1 MKKRCLLIAL
11 MIVFSAFSVG
21 CADSGAQDGGVAKPP
36 ETPLSEFEYSVS
48 EEHQVAAILK
58 YIGST
63 TDVVVPRKIEGYPV
77 TSIYTYAFVS
87 TTVESVW
94 LPDSV
99 EKIWNGAFAGCTSLH
114 TVVLGDSLKEIDT
127 DAFRKC
133 TALKNIELPTGLQ
146 TIGYRAF
153 SECRSLE
160 AITIPKTV
168 MKMEMEA
175 FCFTSLSSLVFEDGI
190 EKIGSYAC
198 FWSLGDLKSVTI
210 PASVKE
216 IGEYTFEETLKE
228 VHFLGDAPQK
238 VGKDPFDENTVIYY
252 NKNTDGWEDTELKQY
267 SLVAEGNGVF

>member
-1 MKKRCLLIAL
+1 MKKVCWLLAL
-11 MIVFSAFSVG
+11 IVVFGAFSVG
-21 CADSGAQDGGVAKPP
+21 CADSGAQESAVLPP

-48 EEHQVAAILK
+48 EEYQNAAILQ

-63 TDVVVPRKIEGYPV
+63 ADVVVPREIEGYPV
-77 TSIYTYAFVS
+77 TVIYTCAFANAK
-87 TTVESVW
+87 VESVW
-94 LPDSV
+94 LPDTV
-99 EKIWNGAFAGCTSLH
+99 EKIWEGAFADCASLH

-127 DAFRKC
+127 DAFRRC
-133 TALKNIELPTGLQ
+133 TALKTIELPTGLQ

-160 AITIPKTV
+160 KITIPKTV
-168 MKMEMEA
+168 TKMGMEA

-216 IGEYTFEETLKE
+216 LGEYTFEETLKE

-238 VGKDPFDENTVIYY
+238 LGKDPFDENTVIYY
-252 NKNTDGWEDTELKQY
+252 DKNTDGWDNTALKQY
-267 SLVAEGNGVF
+267 QMIEE